1 MVDSDFLVA
10 FGHVINANMVVWK
23 GHEVAGNTLAEEC
36 STELAL
42 LLRGHGNASCA
53 GESDI
58 PHAMM
63 FNLFHNKIF
72 KVKNLKAIVILL

>member
-1 MVDSDFLVA
+1 MLDPDFLVA
-10 FGHVINANMVVWK
+10 FGHVINANMVEWK
-23 GHEVAGNTLAEEC
+23 GHKAAGNTLAEEG

-42 LLRGHGNASCA
+42 FPRGHENASCA

-63 FNLFHNKIF
+63 FNLFHYKNF
-72 KVKNLKAIVILL
+72 RSKNLKAIVILL